1 MTKDEKRVL
10 EALRNDPEYLRQVS
24 EAQDRLAEQG
34 VEFPMDPED
43 EVDEEQ
49 DFEILFGKYQTTPD
63 EDRHTLML
71 DYRITEDHW
80 KWLTSGDKLGG
91 LEYDEDRFDY
101 DALILE
107 IIALR
112 NELDKAAEQLKCI
125 EPGCKTFR
133 STSCKDHTR

>member
-1 MTKDEKRVL
+1 MKAKIIGVL
-10 EALRNDPEYLRQVS
+10 ENDPELR
-24 EAQDRLAEQG
+24 EKIAGAHERLAEQG
-34 VEFPMDPED
+34 VEFPVDPGA
-43 EVDEEQ
+43 EVVEEK

-112 NELDKAAEQLKCI
+112 NELDKAGEQLKCI

-133 STSCKDHTR
+133 STSSGRPMP